1 MGSSRKFFP
10 AIVVLLL
17 LVVATGK
24 HHGGIFRTL
33 GRHTHSG
40 FSVYRLTMHKY
51 LGFPVCVDIF

>member
-1 MGSSRKFFP
+1 MGSSKFFP

-24 HHGGIFRTL
+24 HHGGNFRKL
-33 GRHTHSG
+33 GHHTHSG

-51 LGFPVCVDIF
+51 